1 MLYFIFI
8 AGYVLLAD
16 AVAKYGELRK
26 IGYSSAFLISVFMS
40 PVIGY
45 LLARSSDK
53 LNKDSICATVR
64 PEAANGS
71 YSLEITRVT
80 GIMLCINMLMF
91 TFEIFAY
98 RNGLISEVNALSL
111 KTGGEFMPYQ
121 FISHLFVHGSVIHIY
136 SNLCF
141 LILCGASVE
150 RLIGE
155 GRFLAVYL
163 VGGIVGAALQ
173 TSLRM
178 ESGDSMVGASGCIY
192 AIATLFAITD
202 NSHFRNIKWLKMR
215 YFVLPGIVYELT
227 KILSPKDGV
236 AHLAHIGGISVA
248 VLFYLIFI
256 WKRSR

>member
-1 MLYFIFI
+1 MIYFILI

-16 AVAKYGELRK
+16 AVAKYGEQRN
-26 IGYSSAFLISVFMS
+26 IGYSAAFLISVFMS
-40 PVIGY
+40 PAIGF
-45 LLARSSDK
+45 LFACRSSK
-53 LNKDSICATVR
+53 LEKDSGRDVMLESA
-64 PEAANGS
+64 GDS
-71 YSLEITRVT
+71 YSLEMTRVA

-91 TFEIFAY
+91 AFEIWAY
-98 RNGLISEVNALSL
+98 RNGLISEVNAMSLSS
-111 KTGGEFMPYQ
+111 GVGFMPHQ
-121 FISHLFVHGSVIHIY
+121 LISHLFIHGSVSHIY

-141 LILCGASVE
+141 LLLCGASVE
-150 RLIGE
+150 RLIGS

-163 VGGIVGAALQ
+163 IGGIVGAALQ
-173 TSLRM
+173 MSLRM
-178 ESGDSMVGASGCIY
+178 APGDSMLGASGCIY

-248 VLFYLIFI
+248 VLFYFIFI

>member
-1 MLYFIFI
+1 MLYLIFI

-16 AVAKYGELRK
+16 AVAKYGEPRK

-53 LNKDSICATVR
+53 LNKDYICAPVM
-64 PEAANGS
+64 PEANGS

-91 TFEIFAY
+91 AFEIFAC

-163 VGGIVGAALQ
+163 VGGIIGAVLQ

-192 AIATLFAITD
+192 AIATLFAITE
-202 NSHFRNIKWLKMR
+202 NSHIRSIKWLKMR
-215 YFVLPGIVYELT
+215 YFVLPGIIYELT

-248 VLFYLIFI
+248 VLFYLTFI